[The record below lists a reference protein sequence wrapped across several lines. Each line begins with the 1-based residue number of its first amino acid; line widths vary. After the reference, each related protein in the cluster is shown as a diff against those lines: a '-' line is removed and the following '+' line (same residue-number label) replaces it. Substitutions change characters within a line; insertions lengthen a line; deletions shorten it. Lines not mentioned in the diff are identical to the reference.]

1 MSDYR
6 FQVNLGGMIEIL
18 SDHLYS
24 SPDVYIRE
32 LLQNGVDAITARVI
46 WERETAEGS
55 GADQS
60 MTMNREPGAEQGT
73 IVLEIEEGRR
83 LIFSDNGQGL
93 TEDEIHQFLAV
104 IGESSKRNPG
114 DGRIRTDYIGRFGI
128 GLLSC
133 FMVSDEI
140 RMRTKSCKGD
150 SPVLEWC
157 GKPDGTYTI
166 SRLSQPSRENEAMA
180 ETSVL
185 LTGGSFAGQGTA
197 EQGAAEQGA
206 AEQGAADQS
215 AAEQGAAEQGA
226 AEQGTA
232 EQGVADQSFA
242 ECGSING
249 NHGTQVILEAKPGR
263 EDYFTEKVIRRLL
276 TYYGMLLPFPVL
288 VRIHGKEEQINPIYL
303 PWEGRKTNK
312 QELLLF
318 GQIMFEEQFLDCV
331 PLRSEKGNVSGVAYI
346 VKYPVLPSA
355 KGSHRIYLKNMLLTE
370 KGDNLIPDWAV
381 FTRCIINATDLRP
394 TASREGFYVDA
405 VLDEAREAIE
415 DALIEYIA
423 EIAEENRE
431 LFDTFFHIHRLTL
444 MSLALAT
451 PKLFGILVDYCEFE
465 TTRGIRS
472 GYELRTCGEPLVYAP
487 TEAKYKQ
494 LSQLFFARDKMLINV
509 SYVHSLELLV
519 RLGQVYDLEV
529 RAVDDWNVDDLMQDL
544 SPDDQD
550 ESFGFQKAVNRI
562 LKAYDCRAELKYFS
576 PYNQPTFYLMDEKI
590 LLKRQ
595 ITASRSQ
602 ADSMFFQ
609 MLDAFAAEIPGDTAA
624 VLYFN
629 YNNTLVKKL
638 AAMESE
644 RDLKLMV
651 EILYV
656 QAMQIGGFT
665 LHNNELGMLNRNI
678 LTLMERG
685 LSDE

>member
-1 MSDYR
+1 MNDYR

-32 LLQNGVDAITARVI
+32 LLQNGVDAITARTI
-46 WERETAEGS
+46 WEKETKGETA
-55 GADQS
+55 ADQGLAA
-60 MTMNREPGAEQGT
+60 NQGT
-73 IVLEIEEGRR
+73 IVLEIKEGRR
-83 LIFSDNGQGL
+83 LVFSDNGQGL
-93 TEDEIHQFLAV
+93 TEEEIHQFLAV
-104 IGESSKRNPG
+104 IGESSKRNPK

-133 FMVSDEI
+133 FMVADEI

-150 SPVLEWC
+150 SPVLEWT

-166 SRLSQPSRENEAMA
+166 KELPQPSLGDGAMA
-180 ETSVL
+180 
-185 LTGGSFAGQGTA
+185 
-197 EQGAAEQGA
+197 
-206 AEQGAADQS
+206 
-215 AAEQGAAEQGA
+215 
-226 AEQGTA
+226 
-232 EQGVADQSFA
+232 
-242 ECGSING
+242 C
-249 NHGTQVILEAKPGR
+249 GTQVILEAKPGR
-263 EDYFTEKVIRRLL
+263 EDYFTEKMIRRLL

-288 VRIHGKEEQINPIYL
+288 VRIQGKDSDPSEEQINPIYL
-303 PWEGRKTNK
+303 PWEGRETNK

-318 GQIMFEEQFLDCV
+318 GQMMFEEQFLDCV
-331 PLRSEKGNVSGVAYI
+331 PLRSEQGNVSGVAYI

-355 KGSHRIYLKNMLLTE
+355 RSSHRIYLKNMLLTE

-381 FTRCIINATDLRP
+381 FTKCIINATDLRP
-394 TASREGFYVDA
+394 TASREGFYVDE
-405 VLDEAREAIE
+405 VLEEAREAIE
-415 DALIEYIA
+415 DALIDYIA
-423 EIAEENRE
+423 DMAEENRE
-431 LFDTFFHIHRLTL
+431 LFDTFFRIHRLTL
-444 MSLALAT
+444 MSLALAA

-465 TTRGIRS
+465 TTRGVQS
-472 GYELRTCGEPLVYAP
+472 GYDLRSCGEALVYAP

-494 LSQLFFARDKMLINV
+494 LSQLFFATGKLLINV
-509 SYVHSLELLV
+509 SYVHSLDLLV
-519 RLGQVYDLEV
+519 RLGQAYGLEV
-529 RAVDDWNVDDLMQDL
+529 HAVDDWSVEDLMQDL

-550 ESFGFQKAVNRI
+550 ECFAFQKAANRI
-562 LKAYDCRAELKYFS
+562 LKAYDCRAELKTFS

-609 MLDAFAAEIPGDTAA
+609 MLDAFAAEIPNDTAA

-629 YNNTLVKKL
+629 YNNPLVKKL
-638 AAMESE
+638 AAVESE
-644 RDLKLMV
+644 ADLKVLV

-656 QAMQIGGFT
+656 QALQIGGFA

>member
-1 MSDYR
+1 MVFLVGLRFPEDNLFGEKEIEVISEHR

-32 LLQNGVDAITARVI
+32 LLQNGVDAITARTI
-46 WERETAEGS
+46 WERETAGEAAVSQDTAAG
-55 GADQS
+55 
-60 MTMNREPGAEQGT
+60 QGT
-73 IVLEIEEGRR
+73 IVLEIEEGSR

-104 IGESSKRNPG
+104 IGESSKRGPG

-150 SPVLEWC
+150 SPVLEWT

-166 SRLSQPSRENEAMA
+166 RGLQQASLEDRDAISQA
-180 ETSVL
+180 
-185 LTGGSFAGQGTA
+185 QH
-197 EQGAAEQGA
+197 
-206 AEQGAADQS
+206 
-215 AAEQGAAEQGA
+215 
-226 AEQGTA
+226 
-232 EQGVADQSFA
+232 VADSGMNMA
-242 ECGSING
+242 V
-249 NHGTQVILEAKPGR
+249 GTQVILEARPGR
-263 EDYFTEKVIRRLL
+263 EDYFTEKTIRRLL
-276 TYYGMLLPFPVL
+276 TYYGLLLPFPVI
-288 VRIHGKEEQINPIYL
+288 VRIHGREEQINPSYL

-312 QELLLF
+312 QEMLMF
-318 GQIMFEEQFLDCV
+318 GRMMFEEQFLDCV
-331 PLRSEKGNVSGVAYI
+331 PLRSEQGNVSGVAYI

-355 KGSHRIYLKNMLLTE
+355 RGSHRIYLKNMLLTE

-381 FTRCIINATDLRP
+381 FTKCIINATDLRP
-394 TASREGFYVDA
+394 TASREGFYVDE

-415 DALIEYIA
+415 DTLIGYIA
-423 EIAEENRE
+423 DMAENDKE
-431 LFDTFFHIHRLTL
+431 LFDNFFHIHRLNL
-444 MSLALAT
+444 MSLALAA

-465 TTRGIRS
+465 TTRGIQS
-472 GYELRTCGEPLVYAP
+472 GYDLRSCGEPLIYAP

-494 LSQLFFARDKMLINV
+494 LSQLFFARDKLLINV
-509 SYVHSLELLV
+509 SYVHSLELLS
-519 RLGQVYDLEV
+519 RLGQVYGLEV
-529 RAVDDWNVDDLMQDL
+529 HAVDDWSVDDLMQDL

-550 ESFGFQKAVNRI
+550 ESFAFQKAANRI
-562 LKAYDCRAELKYFS
+562 LKAYDCRAELKIFS
-576 PYNQPTFYLMDEKI
+576 PYNQPTFYMIDEKI

-602 ADSMFFQ
+602 ADSMFFK
-609 MLDAFAAEIPGDTAA
+609 MLDAFAAEIPSDTAA

-629 YNNTLVKKL
+629 YNNPLVKKL
-638 AAMESE
+638 TAVESE
-644 RDLKLMV
+644 QDLKLLV

-656 QAMQIGGFT
+656 QALQIGGFV

>member
-1 MSDYR
+1 MNDYR

-24 SPDVYIRE
+24 SPDVYVRE
-32 LLQNGVDAITARVI
+32 LLQNGVDAITARTI
-46 WERETAEGS
+46 WEKETKGEAVEV
-55 GADQS
+55 
-60 MTMNREPGAEQGT
+60 QGT
-73 IVLEIEEGRR
+73 IVLEIEEGSR
-83 LIFSDNGQGL
+83 LVFSDNGQGL

-104 IGESSKRNPG
+104 IGESSKRNPK

-150 SPVLEWC
+150 SPVLEWQ

-166 SRLSQPSRENEAMA
+166 KELPQTTLGDGEPA
-180 ETSVL
+180 
-185 LTGGSFAGQGTA
+185 F
-197 EQGAAEQGA
+197 
-206 AEQGAADQS
+206 
-215 AAEQGAAEQGA
+215 
-226 AEQGTA
+226 
-232 EQGVADQSFA
+232 
-242 ECGSING
+242 
-249 NHGTQVILEAKPGR
+249 GTQVILEAKPGR
-263 EDYFTEKVIRRLL
+263 ENYFTEKVIRRLL

-288 VRIHGKEEQINPIYL
+288 VRIRGKEEQINPIYL

-312 QELLLF
+312 SELMLF
-318 GQIMFEEQFLDCV
+318 GQMMFEEQFLDCV
-331 PLRSEKGNVSGVAYI
+331 PLRSEQGNVSGVAYI

-381 FTRCIINATDLRP
+381 FTKCIINATDLRP
-394 TASREGFYVDA
+394 TASREGFYVDE
-405 VLDEAREAIE
+405 VLEEAREAIE
-415 DALIEYIA
+415 DALIDYIA
-423 EIAEENRE
+423 DMAEGNRE

-451 PKLFGILVDYCEFE
+451 PKLFELLVDYCEFE
-465 TTRGIRS
+465 TTRGTQS
-472 GYELRTCGEPLVYAP
+472 GYDLRSCGEPLVYAP
-487 TEAKYKQ
+487 TAAKYKQ
-494 LSQLFFARDKMLINV
+494 LSQLFFARDKLLINV

-529 RAVDDWNVDDLMQDL
+529 HVVDDWSVDDLMQDL
-544 SPDDQD
+544 TPDDQD
-550 ESFGFQKAVNRI
+550 ESFAFQKAANRI
-562 LKAYDCRAELKYFS
+562 LKSYDCRAELKYFS
-576 PYNQPTFYLMDEKI
+576 PHNQPTFYLMDEKI

-595 ITASRSQ
+595 IAASRSQ

-609 MLDAFAAEIPGDTAA
+609 MLDAFASEIPSDTAA

-629 YNNTLVKKL
+629 YNNPLVKKL
-638 AAMESE
+638 AAVESE
-644 RDLKLMV
+644 ADLKILV

-656 QAMQIGGFT
+656 QALQIGGFV

>member
-1 MSDYR
+1 MNDYR

-32 LLQNGVDAITARVI
+32 LLQNGVDAITARAA
-46 WERETAEGS
+46 WEKETKGTACDT
-55 GADQS
+55 A
-60 MTMNREPGAEQGT
+60 QGT
-73 IVLEIEEGRR
+73 LAVEIEEGRH
-83 LIFSDNGQGL
+83 LVFSDNGQGL
-93 TEDEIHQFLAV
+93 TQDEIHQFLAV

-150 SPVLEWC
+150 SPVLEWQ

-166 SRLSQPSRENEAMA
+166 KELVQTAPAEENEAA
-180 ETSVL
+180 
-185 LTGGSFAGQGTA
+185 
-197 EQGAAEQGA
+197 
-206 AEQGAADQS
+206 
-215 AAEQGAAEQGA
+215 
-226 AEQGTA
+226 
-232 EQGVADQSFA
+232 
-242 ECGSING
+242 
-249 NHGTQVILEAKPGR
+249 GTQVFLEAKPGK
-263 EDYFTEKVIRRLL
+263 EAYFTEKVIRRLL

-288 VRIHGKEEQINPIYL
+288 IRSHGKEEQINPIYL

-318 GQIMFEEQFLDCV
+318 GQMMFDEQFMDCV
-331 PLRSEKGNVSGVAYI
+331 LLRSEQGNVSGVAYI

-355 KGSHRIYLKNMLLTE
+355 KGNHRIYLKNMLLTE
-370 KGDNLIPDWAV
+370 KGDNLVPDWAV
-381 FTRCIINATDLRP
+381 FTKCIINATDLRP
-394 TASREGFYVDA
+394 TASREGFYVDE
-405 VLDEAREAIE
+405 VLESAREAIE
-415 DALIEYIA
+415 DAMIDYIA
-423 EIAEENRE
+423 DMAENNRE

-451 PKLFGILVDYCEFE
+451 PKLFGLLVDYCEFE
-465 TTRGIRS
+465 TTRGIQS
-472 GYELRTCGEPLVYAP
+472 GYDLRSCGEPLVYAP
-487 TEAKYKQ
+487 TESKYKQ
-494 LSQLFFARDKMLINV
+494 LSQLFFATDKLLINV

-529 RAVDDWNVDDLMQDL
+529 CPVDDWSVDDLMQDL
-544 SPDDQD
+544 TPDDQD
-550 ESFGFQKAVNRI
+550 EAFMFLKAADRI

-576 PYNQPTFYLMDEKI
+576 PYNQPTFYMMDEKV

-595 ITASRSQ
+595 IAASRSQ

-609 MLDAFAAEIPGDTAA
+609 MLDAFAAEIPSDTAA

-629 YNNTLVKKL
+629 YNNPLVKKL
-638 AAMESE
+638 TAVAEE
-644 RDLKLMV
+644 PDLKLLI

-656 QAMQIGGFT
+656 QALQIGGFA
-665 LHNNELGMLNRNI
+665 LHNNELGLLNRNI

-685 LSDE
+685 LSNE

>member
-46 WERETAEGS
+46 WERETAEGF

-60 MTMNREPGAEQGT
+60 MAVSREPGAEQGT

-166 SRLSQPSRENEAMA
+166 SRLSQLSRENVAMA

-197 EQGAAEQGA
+197 EQGATEQGA
-206 AEQGAADQS
+206 AEQCATDQS
-215 AAEQGAAEQGA
+215 ATEQGAVDQSTAEQGA
-226 AEQGTA
+226 T
-232 EQGVADQSFA
+232 DQSFA

-465 TTRGIRS
+465 TTRGMRS

-487 TEAKYKQ
+487 TETKYKQ

-656 QAMQIGGFT
+656 QALQIGGFT

>member
-32 LLQNGVDAITARVI
+32 LLQNGVDAITARTI
-46 WERETAEGS
+46 WEKETKGEA
-55 GADQS
+55 
-60 MTMNREPGAEQGT
+60 TVNQGT
-73 IVLEIEEGRR
+73 ISLEIEEGSR

-104 IGESSKRNPG
+104 IGESSKRNPK

-150 SPVLEWC
+150 SPVLEWT

-166 SRLSQPSRENEAMA
+166 RELPQPS
-180 ETSVL
+180 L
-185 LTGGSFAGQGTA
+185 GDGSLA
-197 EQGAAEQGA
+197 
-206 AEQGAADQS
+206 
-215 AAEQGAAEQGA
+215 
-226 AEQGTA
+226 
-232 EQGVADQSFA
+232 V
-242 ECGSING
+242 
-249 NHGTQVILEAKPGR
+249 GTQVILEAKPGR
-263 EDYFTEKVIRRLL
+263 EDYFTEKAIRRLL

-288 VRIHGKEEQINPIYL
+288 VRIQEKEEQINPVYL
-303 PWEGRKTNK
+303 PWDGRKTNK

-318 GQIMFEEQFLDCV
+318 GQMMFEEQFLDCV
-331 PLRSEKGNVSGVAYI
+331 PLRSEQGNVSGVAYI

-381 FTRCIINATDLRP
+381 FTKCIINATDLRP
-394 TASREGFYVDA
+394 TASREGFYVDE
-405 VLDEAREAIE
+405 VLEEAREAIE
-415 DALIEYIA
+415 DALIDYIA
-423 EIAEENRE
+423 DMAEKNRE
-431 LFDTFFHIHRLTL
+431 LFDTFFRIHRLTL

-465 TTRGIRS
+465 TTRGMQS
-472 GYELRTCGEPLVYAP
+472 GYDLRSCGEPLVYAP

-494 LSQLFFARDKMLINV
+494 LSQLFFAKDKLLINV

-529 RAVDDWNVDDLMQDL
+529 HAVDDWSVDDLMQDL
-544 SPDDQD
+544 TPDDQD
-550 ESFGFQKAVNRI
+550 ESFAFQKAANRI
-562 LKAYDCRAELKYFS
+562 LKIYDCRAELKYFS

-595 ITASRSQ
+595 IKASRSQ

-609 MLDAFAAEIPGDTAA
+609 MLDAFAAEIPSDTAA

-629 YNNTLVKKL
+629 YNNPLVKKL
-638 AAMESE
+638 AAVESE
-644 RDLKLMV
+644 SDLKIMV

-656 QAMQIGGFT
+656 QALQIGGFA

-678 LTLMERG
+678 LTLMERR

>member
-32 LLQNGVDAITARVI
+32 LLQNGVDAITARTI
-46 WERETAEGS
+46 WERETAGKAI
-55 GADQS
+55 ADQS
-60 MTMNREPGAEQGT
+60 ETADQGVDADHNTTASQGT
-73 IVLEIEEGRR
+73 IVLEIEEGSR
-83 LIFSDNGQGL
+83 LVFSDNGQGL

-104 IGESSKRNPG
+104 IGESSKRNPKN
-114 DGRIRTDYIGRFGI
+114 GRIRTDYIGRFGI

-140 RMRTKSCKGD
+140 RMRTKSCKGN
-150 SPVLEWC
+150 SPVLEWT

-166 SRLSQPSRENEAMA
+166 RELSQSSLEDSDPKSQTQTAAGRGMNMA
-180 ETSVL
+180 V
-185 LTGGSFAGQGTA
+185 
-197 EQGAAEQGA
+197 
-206 AEQGAADQS
+206 
-215 AAEQGAAEQGA
+215 
-226 AEQGTA
+226 
-232 EQGVADQSFA
+232 
-242 ECGSING
+242 
-249 NHGTQVILEAKPGR
+249 GTQVILEAKPGR
-263 EDYFTEKVIRRLL
+263 EDYFTEKVIRKLL
-276 TYYGMLLPFPVL
+276 VYYGLLLPFPVI
-288 VRIHGKEEQINPIYL
+288 VRIHGREEQINPSYL
-303 PWEGRKTNK
+303 PWDGRETNK

-318 GQIMFEEQFLDCV
+318 GQMMFEEQFLDCV

-355 KGSHRIYLKNMLLTE
+355 RGSHRIYLKNMLLTE

-381 FTRCIINATDLRP
+381 FTKCIINATDLRP
-394 TASREGFYVDA
+394 TASREGFYVDE

-415 DALIEYIA
+415 DALIGYIA
-423 EIAEENRE
+423 DMAENNKE
-431 LFDTFFHIHRLTL
+431 LFDTFFRIHRLTL

-465 TTRGIRS
+465 TTRGIQS
-472 GYELRTCGEPLVYAP
+472 GYDLRSCGEPLVYAP

-494 LSQLFFARDKMLINV
+494 LSQLFFAQDKLLINV
-509 SYVHSLELLV
+509 SYVHSLELLS
-519 RLGQVYDLEV
+519 RMGQVYDLEV
-529 RAVDDWNVDDLMQDL
+529 HAVDDWSVDDLMQDL

-550 ESFGFQKAVNRI
+550 ESFAFQKAANRI

-576 PYNQPTFYLMDEKI
+576 PYNQPTFYMMDEKI

-609 MLDAFAAEIPGDTAA
+609 MLDAFAAEIPSDTAA

-629 YNNTLVKKL
+629 YNNPLVKKL
-638 AAMESE
+638 AAVESE
-644 RDLKLMV
+644 PDLKLLV

-656 QAMQIGGFT
+656 QALQIGGFV

>member
-1 MSDYR
+1 MNDYR

-32 LLQNGVDAITARVI
+32 LLQNGVDAITARRI
-46 WERETAEGS
+46 WEKEAAGESAACQDTA
-55 GADQS
+55 A
-60 MTMNREPGAEQGT
+60 NQGT
-73 IVLEIEEGRR
+73 IVLEIEEGRS

-93 TEDEIHQFLAV
+93 TEEEVHQFLAV
-104 IGESSKRNPG
+104 IGESSKRNPK

-140 RMRTKSCKGD
+140 RMQTKSCKGD
-150 SPVLEWC
+150 SPVLEWT

-166 SRLSQPSRENEAMA
+166 SELPQPASENGSPDE
-180 ETSVL
+180 SSSL
-185 LTGGSFAGQGTA
+185 LMGGNS
-197 EQGAAEQGA
+197 
-206 AEQGAADQS
+206 ADQ
-215 AAEQGAAEQGA
+215 GPL
-226 AEQGTA
+226 
-232 EQGVADQSFA
+232 
-242 ECGSING
+242 ECKGMNISV
-249 NHGTQVILEAKPGR
+249 GTQVILEAKPGR

-276 TYYGMLLPFPVL
+276 TYYGMLLPFPVI
-288 VRIHGKEEQINPIYL
+288 VRIHGREEQINPSYL

-318 GQIMFEEQFLDCV
+318 GQMMFEEQFLDCV
-331 PLRSEKGNVSGVAYI
+331 PLRCEQGNVSGVAYI

-355 KGSHRIYLKNMLLTE
+355 RGSHRIYLKNMLLTE

-381 FTRCIINATDLRP
+381 FTKCIINATDLRP
-394 TASREGFYVDA
+394 TASREGFYVDE

-415 DALIEYIA
+415 DALIGYIA
-423 EIAEENRE
+423 DMAENNKE
-431 LFDTFFHIHRLTL
+431 LFDTFFRIHRLTL

-465 TTRGIRS
+465 TTRGIQS
-472 GYELRTCGEPLVYAP
+472 GYDLRSCGEALVYAP

-509 SYVHSLELLV
+509 SYVHSLELLS
-519 RLGQVYDLEV
+519 RMGQVYELEV
-529 RAVDDWNVDDLMQDL
+529 HAVDDWSVDDLMQDL

-550 ESFGFQKAVNRI
+550 ESFAFQKAANRI

-595 ITASRSQ
+595 IAASRSQ
-602 ADSMFFQ
+602 ADSMFFK
-609 MLDAFAAEIPGDTAA
+609 MLDAFAAEIPSDTAA

-629 YNNTLVKKL
+629 YNNPLVKKL
-638 AAMESE
+638 AAVESE
-644 RDLKLMV
+644 PDLKILV

-656 QAMQIGGFT
+656 QALQIGGFV

>member
-32 LLQNGVDAITARVI
+32 LLQNGVDAITARTI
-46 WERETAEGS
+46 WERETAGKAT
-55 GADQS
+55 ADQS
-60 MTMNREPGAEQGT
+60 ETTDQGVDADHDTTASQGT
-73 IVLEIEEGRR
+73 IVLEIEEGSR
-83 LIFSDNGQGL
+83 LVFSDNGQGL

-104 IGESSKRNPG
+104 IGESSKRNPKN
-114 DGRIRTDYIGRFGI
+114 GRIRTDYIGRFGI

-140 RMRTKSCKGD
+140 RMRTKSCKGN
-150 SPVLEWC
+150 SPVLEWT

-166 SRLSQPSRENEAMA
+166 RELPQSSLEDSDPISQTQTAAGRGMNMA
-180 ETSVL
+180 V
-185 LTGGSFAGQGTA
+185 
-197 EQGAAEQGA
+197 
-206 AEQGAADQS
+206 
-215 AAEQGAAEQGA
+215 
-226 AEQGTA
+226 
-232 EQGVADQSFA
+232 
-242 ECGSING
+242 
-249 NHGTQVILEAKPGR
+249 GTQVILEAKPGR
-263 EDYFTEKVIRRLL
+263 EDYFTEKVIRKLL
-276 TYYGMLLPFPVL
+276 VYYGLLLPFPVI
-288 VRIHGKEEQINPIYL
+288 VRIHGREEQINPSYL
-303 PWEGRKTNK
+303 PWDGRETNK

-318 GQIMFEEQFLDCV
+318 GQMMFEEQFLDCV

-355 KGSHRIYLKNMLLTE
+355 RGSHRIYLKNMLLTE

-381 FTRCIINATDLRP
+381 FTKCIINATDLRP
-394 TASREGFYVDA
+394 TASREGFYVDE

-415 DALIEYIA
+415 DALIGYIA
-423 EIAEENRE
+423 DMAENNKE
-431 LFDTFFHIHRLTL
+431 LFDTFFRIHRLTL

-465 TTRGIRS
+465 TTRGIQS
-472 GYELRTCGEPLVYAP
+472 GYDLRSCGEPLVYAP

-494 LSQLFFARDKMLINV
+494 LSQLFFAQDKLLINV
-509 SYVHSLELLV
+509 SYVHSLELLS
-519 RLGQVYDLEV
+519 RMGQVYDLEV
-529 RAVDDWNVDDLMQDL
+529 HAVDDWSVDDLMQDL

-550 ESFGFQKAVNRI
+550 ESFAFQKAANRI

-576 PYNQPTFYLMDEKI
+576 PYNQPTFYMMDEKI

-609 MLDAFAAEIPGDTAA
+609 MLDAFAAEIPSDTAA

-629 YNNTLVKKL
+629 YNNPLVKKL
-638 AAMESE
+638 AAVESE
-644 RDLKLMV
+644 PDLKLLV

-656 QAMQIGGFT
+656 QALQIGGFV

>member
-1 MSDYR
+1 MNDYR

-46 WERETAEGS
+46 WEKETAGKES
-55 GADQS
+55 VTSQGAAGNQS
-60 MTMNREPGAEQGT
+60 TVAGHGAAASQSTVTSQTAVAEQGT
-73 IVLEIEEGRR
+73 IVLEIEEGRS

-93 TEDEIHQFLAV
+93 TEEEIHQFLAV
-104 IGESSKRNPG
+104 IGESSKRNSEN
-114 DGRIRTDYIGRFGI
+114 GRIRTDYIGRFGI

-150 SPVLEWC
+150 SPVLEWR

-166 SRLSQPSRENEAMA
+166 RELSQPFLGDGSPDGASE
-180 ETSVL
+180 L
-185 LTGGSFAGQGTA
+185 FTGGSPEGQ
-197 EQGAAEQGA
+197 
-206 AEQGAADQS
+206 S
-215 AAEQGAAEQGA
+215 P
-226 AEQGTA
+226 
-232 EQGVADQSFA
+232 A
-242 ECGSING
+242 ECRGIDRD
-249 NHGTQVILEAKPGR
+249 HGTQVILEAKPGR

-276 TYYGMLLPFPVL
+276 TYYGLLLPFPVL

-318 GQIMFEEQFLDCV
+318 GQMMFEEQFLDCV
-331 PLRSEKGNVSGVAYI
+331 PLRSEQGNVSGVAYI
-346 VKYPVLPSA
+346 VKYPVLPSV

-381 FTRCIINATDLRP
+381 FTRCIMNATDLRP
-394 TASREGFYVDA
+394 TASREGFYVDE
-405 VLDEAREAIE
+405 VLEDAREAIE
-415 DALIEYIA
+415 NALIDYIA
-423 EIAEENRE
+423 GMAEENRE
-431 LFDTFFHIHRLTL
+431 LFDTFFHIHQLTL

-451 PKLFGILVDYCEFE
+451 PKLFGILVDYYEFE
-465 TTRGIRS
+465 TTRGMQS
-472 GYELRTCGEPLVYAP
+472 GYDLRTCGEALVYAP
-487 TEAKYKQ
+487 TAAKYKQ
-494 LSQLFFARDKMLINV
+494 LSQLFFAQDKLLINV

-529 RAVDDWNVDDLMQDL
+529 HAVDDWNVEDLMQDL
-544 SPDDQD
+544 TPDDQD
-550 ESFGFQKAVNRI
+550 ESYAFQKAANRI

-576 PYNQPTFYLMDEKI
+576 PNNQPTFYLMDEKI

-595 ITASRSQ
+595 IAASRSQ

-609 MLDAFAAEIPGDTAA
+609 MLDAFAAEIPSDTAA

-629 YNNTLVKKL
+629 YNNPLVKKL
-638 AAMESE
+638 AAVESE
-644 RDLKLMV
+644 PDQKLMV

-656 QAMQIGGFT
+656 QALQIGGFA
-665 LHNNELGMLNRNI
+665 LHNNELGMMNRNI

>member
-32 LLQNGVDAITARVI
+32 LLQNGVDAITARTI
-46 WERETAEGS
+46 WERETAGKAI
-55 GADQS
+55 ADQNKTADQGVDADHNTTAS
-60 MTMNREPGAEQGT
+60 QGT
-73 IVLEIEEGRR
+73 IVLEIEEGSR
-83 LIFSDNGQGL
+83 LVFSDNGQGL

-104 IGESSKRNPG
+104 IGESSKRNPKN
-114 DGRIRTDYIGRFGI
+114 GRIRTDYIGRFGI

-140 RMRTKSCKGD
+140 RMRTKSCKGN
-150 SPVLEWC
+150 SPVLEWT

-166 SRLSQPSRENEAMA
+166 RELSQSSLEDSDPISQTQTAAGRGMNMA
-180 ETSVL
+180 V
-185 LTGGSFAGQGTA
+185 
-197 EQGAAEQGA
+197 
-206 AEQGAADQS
+206 
-215 AAEQGAAEQGA
+215 
-226 AEQGTA
+226 
-232 EQGVADQSFA
+232 
-242 ECGSING
+242 
-249 NHGTQVILEAKPGR
+249 GTQVILEAKPGR
-263 EDYFTEKVIRRLL
+263 EDYFTEKVIRKLL
-276 TYYGMLLPFPVL
+276 VYYGLLLPFPVI
-288 VRIHGKEEQINPIYL
+288 VRIHGREEQINPSYL
-303 PWEGRKTNK
+303 PWDGRETNK

-318 GQIMFEEQFLDCV
+318 GQMMFEEQFLDCV

-355 KGSHRIYLKNMLLTE
+355 RGSHRIYLKNMLLTE

-381 FTRCIINATDLRP
+381 FTKCIINATDLRP
-394 TASREGFYVDA
+394 TASREGFYVDE

-415 DALIEYIA
+415 DALIGYIA
-423 EIAEENRE
+423 DMAENNKE
-431 LFDTFFHIHRLTL
+431 LFDTFFRIHRLTL

-465 TTRGIRS
+465 TTRGIQS
-472 GYELRTCGEPLVYAP
+472 GYDLRSCGEPLVYAP

-494 LSQLFFARDKMLINV
+494 LSQLFFAQDKLLINV
-509 SYVHSLELLV
+509 SYVHSLELLS
-519 RLGQVYDLEV
+519 RMGQVYDLEV
-529 RAVDDWNVDDLMQDL
+529 HAVDDWSVDDLMQDL

-550 ESFGFQKAVNRI
+550 ESFAFQKAANRI

-576 PYNQPTFYLMDEKI
+576 PYNQPTFYMMDEKI

-609 MLDAFAAEIPGDTAA
+609 MLDAFAAEIPSDTAA

-629 YNNTLVKKL
+629 YNNPLVKKL
-638 AAMESE
+638 AAVESE
-644 RDLKLMV
+644 PDLKLLV

-656 QAMQIGGFT
+656 QALQIGGFV